1 MGHLAKRILHQ
12 IISQSRKIPVN
23 YLDENTYRRKN
34 VPAFT
39 TKSKNFPMQLDSQ
52 DRQLLR
58 LLQQDC
64 RLSNAE
70 LAEAAGLSASS
81 CWRRIRT
88 LESAG
93 LISRYGA
100 ILSPT
105 KLGLDFH
112 AIVQVKLTRHDRDQ
126 LDQFIRDI
134 RARPE
139 VVECFA
145 TTGGSDY
152 HLRVLVPDITAYNRF
167 LEEVLFRLP
176 AVESAETN
184 VVLREIKPPGGIPI

>member
-1 MGHLAKRILHQ
+1 MPQ
-12 IISQSRKIPVN
+12 IISRNPKISVN
-23 YLDENTYRRKN
+23 YLDCSKVRRN
-34 VPAFT
+34 ANPHILPR
-39 TKSKNFPMQLDSQ
+39 SNNFFMQLDTQ
-52 DRQLLR
+52 DRQILR

-81 CWRRIRT
+81 CWRRIRA
-88 LESAG
+88 LETAG
-93 LISRYGA
+93 LIARYGA
-100 ILSPT
+100 VLSPT

-112 AIVQVKLTRHDRDQ
+112 AIVQVKLTRHDREQ

-184 VVLREIKPPGGIPI
+184 VVLREIKPPVGIPI